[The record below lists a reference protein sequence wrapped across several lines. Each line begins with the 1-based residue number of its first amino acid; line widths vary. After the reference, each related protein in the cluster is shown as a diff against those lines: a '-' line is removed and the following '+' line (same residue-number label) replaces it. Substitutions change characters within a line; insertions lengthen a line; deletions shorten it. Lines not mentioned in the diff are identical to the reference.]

1 MIFIEN
7 IEKYNSGKILE
18 CKILMVFKDM
28 IVDMLCN

>member
-18 CKILMVFKDM
+18 RKILMVFKDM

>member
-18 CKILMVFKDM
+18 HKILMVFKDM
-28 IVDMLCN
+28 IVDMLRN